1 MIYLD
6 NSATTQPFDSVIHVM
21 GCAMQETYFNP
32 SALYEPG
39 LVADKAISQVRG
51 QLASA
56 LGDPSLK
63 VIFTAGGTESNNLA
77 LMGLIPSLKGKKG
90 HFITTAMEHPSVAR
104 VADVLKAMG
113 HRVDYL
119 SVEDHG
125 HVHPDQLESLLTE
138 DTTAVSIMQ
147 VNNETGA
154 LQDLAA
160 LGQCIRRKAPK
171 CLFHID
177 GVQGFMREP
186 ISLTQVGADL
196 YSLSA
201 HKIHG
206 PKGIGALVMT
216 PRARSILSPILFGGG
231 QEDGLRSGT
240 PNVPAILGLGEAVAR
255 FIEQGSQWRRQ
266 MMQLKLR
273 LIQGLGAKL
282 PGISVNG
289 PEPESGAAHIVN
301 LSFEGIRGEVLLHAL
316 EGEGVLVST
325 GSACSSHAHKPSGVL
340 VSQGVTPARAGQAI
354 RISLSVMTTQDE
366 IDTAIEIIR
375 TQVTRLARFKR
386 R

>member
-6 NSATTQPFDSVIHVM
+6 NSATTKAFDSVAQVI
-21 GCAMQETYFNP
+21 CRSMQDDYFNP
-32 SALYEPG
+32 SALYGPG
-39 LVADKAISQVRG
+39 LASDKALDQVRE
-51 QLASA
+51 QIALA
-56 LGDPSLK
+56 LGDRSLQ

-77 LMGLIPSLKGKKG
+77 LRGLLPSIKGKKG
-90 HFITTAMEHPSVAR
+90 HFITTAMEHPSVSR
-104 VADVLKAMG
+104 VMESLQAQG

-125 HVHPDQLESLLTE
+125 AVQQAQLEALMTA

-154 LQDLAA
+154 LQNLAA
-160 LGQCIRRKAPK
+160 LGQCIHRIAPQ

-206 PKGIGALVMT
+206 PKGVGALVMT
-216 PRARSILSPILFGGG
+216 PRARSVLSPVLYGGG
-231 QEDGLRSGT
+231 QEGGLRSGT
-240 PNVPAILGLGEAVAR
+240 PNVPGILGLGQAVAE
-255 FIEQGSQWRRQ
+255 FAAQGKNWRQQ

-273 LIQGLGAKL
+273 LVQGLKAQI
-282 PGISVNG
+282 PGVSVNG
-289 PEPESGAAHIVN
+289 PDPEAGASHIVN

-325 GSACSSHAHKPSGVL
+325 GSACSSHAHKASNVL
-340 VSQGVTPARAGQAI
+340 ISQGVTPAQAGQAI
-354 RISLSVMTTQDE
+354 RISLSAMTTQDE
-366 IDTAIEIIR
+366 IDRAIEIIR
-375 TQVTRLARFKR
+375 AQVTRLARFKR